1 TSGCQY
7 HFADPPRHE
16 IPVLLSTLLD
26 QQSSCGPASPELGH
40 ARHRIDAVMAKM
52 SPMSWMLARARTG
65 ARSHPPGLAG
75 QPIKEFEVWMSVED
89 RQREVETERPSAPR
103 HVQQCLA
110 ERRTFGDFCTGPRE
124 SAHVSHAPRA
134 PLSPAA
140 TSADSPTKHLASKL
154 SASRSPRH
162 LHESSSRPL
171 NEFSPRGRRSRAPA
185 RSSSRRIDSYHPR
198 SRSPLLDQRVRRA
211 YHSRSPAR
219 RDWSRRQD
227 RDPSSLTSAR
237 PPLSWESRAEHTH
250 ASWLSLAA
258 QAIRFLDQIS
268 NAPAGAGVSSPHA
281 TQPAGL
287 AESARAAITPR
298 PHIDGRSGKP
308 HPALKFTSED
318 AYSRMYGV
326 HGESLD
332 EVKQFF
338 PGIVVRLEKPPK
350 SPGALVTFSTAILW
364 LEVKGSSDPKDNG
377 VCWQIDACRSGF
389 EEYRKPDSQAT
400 QLPDI
405 RDFYY
410 AHRQLFHR
418 PRSST
423 GRYLQTAPR
432 PRDPTAAR
440 GQLEGRARPRD
451 TVPAGAGGGGHSRR
465 RRRGDCGSVSGL
477 LGDKTAGLQRE
488 ALAAD
493 VISYMVGVVKTSG
506 ICALPS
512 IIIRDPAGSRGLTY
526 LSIRV

>member
-1 TSGCQY
+1 
-7 HFADPPRHE
+7 
-16 IPVLLSTLLD
+16 
-26 QQSSCGPASPELGH
+26 
-40 ARHRIDAVMAKM
+40 M

-110 ERRTFGDFCTGPRE
+110 ERRTFGDFSGPE
-124 SAHVSHAPRA
+124 NLHMFPTPPEPPRA
-134 PLSPAA
+134 LLPRAWPVLRSILPRSSPPADPLDISTSLPLALSTSSLFGAA
-140 TSADSPTKHLASKL
+140 EAEPQPDSP
-154 SASRSPRH
+154 RD
-162 LHESSSRPL
+162 ESIHTIP
-171 NEFSPRGRRSRAPA
+171 
-185 RSSSRRIDSYHPR
+185 
-198 SRSPLLDQRVRRA
+198 
-211 YHSRSPAR
+211 
-219 RDWSRRQD
+219 
-227 RDPSSLTSAR
+227 
-237 PPLSWESRAEHTH
+237 PPLSWESLAEHTH
-250 ASWLSLAA
+250 ASWLSPAA

-364 LEVKGSSDPKDNG
+364 LEVKGSSDPKDHG
-377 VCWQIDACRSGF
+377 TARQRSCRISGTSTT
-389 EEYRKPDSQAT
+389 PIGS
-400 QLPDI
+400 
-405 RDFYY
+405 
-410 AHRQLFHR
+410 
-418 PRSST
+418 SST
-423 GRYLQTAPR
+423 ALAP
-432 PRDPTAAR
+432 
-440 GQLEGRARPRD
+440 
-451 TVPAGAGGGGHSRR
+451 
-465 RRRGDCGSVSGL
+465 
-477 LGDKTAGLQRE
+477 
-488 ALAAD
+488 ALAAICRPLPARGIPRQLVGSSRAEPGRGTLSLRVQAVEVTAD
-493 VISYMVGVVKTSG
+493 VDVEEIVVASPDYWEIK
-506 ICALPS
+506 LL
-512 IIIRDPAGSRGLTY
+512 DYKEKL
-526 LSIRV
+526 LQQM